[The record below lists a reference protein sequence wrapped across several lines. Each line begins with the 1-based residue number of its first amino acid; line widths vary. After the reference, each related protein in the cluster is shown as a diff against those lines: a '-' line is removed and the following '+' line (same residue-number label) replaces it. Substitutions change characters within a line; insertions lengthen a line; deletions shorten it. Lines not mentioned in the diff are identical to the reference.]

1 MNCRKGKIK
10 IIFYFISGFSLNE
23 KFLYYGILAVGLVL
37 VLISSILCNVCINHK
52 CKKAGLKISQ
62 NDERV
67 VPTGLTLEIEDIFS
81 QYETIDENNMEP
93 MQVIEKVEGTVNP
106 RTSSVNSKSPSD
118 RSYLEV
124 IDIDDDYLNPYQPI
138 ETNNQSDILH
148 KYCTTNMVYSPEY
161 EATRQTES
169 KMECDKEF
177 LGEII
182 LKQIQ
187 SNLIPKISESSNS
200 FDSEISLT
208 EKDDKSKER
217 VESSN
222 LYCPPKKSEVI
233 EDNGYSLQNKNIV
246 DTVDVGTNT

>member
-1 MNCRKGKIK
+1 M
-10 IIFYFISGFSLNE
+10 NE
-23 KFLYYGILAVGLVL
+23 KILYYGILAVGLVL

-52 CKKAGLKISQ
+52 CKKAGVKISQ

-67 VPTGLTLEIEDIFS
+67 VPTGLTHEIEDVFS
-81 QYETIDENNMEP
+81 QYETIDDNNMEP
-93 MQVIEKVEGTVNP
+93 MQVIEKVEDTVNP
-106 RTSSVNSKSPSD
+106 RTSSVNSKSPAE

-124 IDIDDDYLNPYQPI
+124 IDIDDDHLNPYQPI

-148 KYCTTNMVYSPEY
+148 KYCTTNMVSSPEY
-161 EATRQTES
+161 EAI
-169 KMECDKEF
+169 
-177 LGEII
+177 GEII

-208 EKDDKSKER
+208 EKDEKSKER
-217 VESSN
+217 EESSN

-233 EDNGYSLQNKNIV
+233 EENGYSLQKKNIV

>member
-1 MNCRKGKIK
+1 
-10 IIFYFISGFSLNE
+10 
-23 KFLYYGILAVGLVL
+23 LYYSIFAVGLVL
-37 VLISSILCNVCINHK
+37 VLISSILFNVCINHK
-52 CKKAGLKISQ
+52 CKKAGIKISQ

-67 VPTGLTLEIEDIFS
+67 VLTGPTHEIEDVFS

-93 MQVIEKVEGTVNP
+93 MQVIEKVEGKVNP
-106 RTSSVNSKSPSD
+106 RTSSSKSKSPSD
-118 RSYLEV
+118 RSYLDV

-138 ETNNQSDILH
+138 VTNNQSDILQ
-148 KYCTTNMVYSPEY
+148 KYCTTNMVSSPEY
-161 EATRQTES
+161 EATRQPES

-217 VESSN
+217 EESSN
-222 LYCPPKKSEVI
+222 LYYTLKKSEVI
-233 EDNGYSLQNKNIV
+233 EENGYSLQSKNTAEYVNV
-246 DTVDVGTNT
+246 DQ

>member
-1 MNCRKGKIK
+1 M
-10 IIFYFISGFSLNE
+10 ISGFSLNE
-23 KFLYYGILAVGLVL
+23 KFLHYGILAVGFVL
-37 VLISSILCNVCINHK
+37 LLISSILCNVCINHK

-67 VPTGLTLEIEDIFS
+67 VPTGPPHEIEDVFS

-93 MQVIEKVEGTVNP
+93 MQMVEKVEGT
-106 RTSSVNSKSPSD
+106 SSVNSNSSSD

-148 KYCTTNMVYSPEY
+148 TYCTLNMVSSPEY
-161 EATRQTES
+161 EATTQQEA
-169 KMECDKEF
+169 KMECDKDF
-177 LGEII
+177 LGDII
-182 LKQIQ
+182 VKQIE
-187 SNLIPKISESSNS
+187 SNLIPKIFESSNS

-217 VESSN
+217 EETSN
-222 LYCPPKKSEVI
+222 LYCPLKKSEVI
-233 EDNGYSLQNKNIV
+233 EENSCSLQKYPAEYVNLNW
-246 DTVDVGTNT
+246 

>member
-1 MNCRKGKIK
+1 M
-10 IIFYFISGFSLNE
+10 
-23 KFLYYGILAVGLVL
+23 AVGLVL
-37 VLISSILCNVCINHK
+37 VLISSILFNVCINHK
-52 CKKAGLKISQ
+52 CKKAGIKISQ

-67 VPTGLTLEIEDIFS
+67 VLTGPTHEIEDVFS

-93 MQVIEKVEGTVNP
+93 MQVIEKVEGKVNP
-106 RTSSVNSKSPSD
+106 RTSSSKSKSPSD
-118 RSYLEV
+118 RSYLDV

-138 ETNNQSDILH
+138 VTNNQSDILQ
-148 KYCTTNMVYSPEY
+148 KYCTTNMVSSPEY
-161 EATRQTES
+161 EATRQPES

-217 VESSN
+217 EESSN
-222 LYCPPKKSEVI
+222 LYYTLKKSEVI
-233 EDNGYSLQNKNIV
+233 EENGYSLQSKNTAEYVNV
-246 DTVDVGTNT
+246 DQ